1 MRIWP
6 VIAAASLITSLCVAA
21 APSAGA
27 IQDGTP
33 GQTEIDGQWAG
44 LEPDGI
50 ASRPFVK
57 RLVVTRSGVETVAI
71 DNTGSVPNPEVTG
84 GFGVAISPTNL
95 CAQGQTPA
103 PGQCYATPNR
113 VGITVGFTDSGALHT
128 DFSSAL
134 ASSKNINVD
143 QSTEFDLTIA
153 LNTLGQTLRW
163 TWLQGLPTYWKV
175 TNIGQADATMRVK
188 FKPRLS
194 PVVEVGNVRGGCTQI
209 PVMPT
214 CEFSSATEYHLQAGL
229 VLSLDET
236 LDAAFTGAL
245 FATEKAYI
253 GSLNTGYDNSGNPA
267 LTWGIAAPTT
277 TGEAENLP
285 RLWAVV
291 SDAALLN
298 YFGVPAEGDP
308 RTLFSVAV
316 DSGSADPE
324 TGGWQ
329 RWTAGARGTD
339 GWLISTDA
347 VPVATS
353 SAAARTRDVRAQSL
367 AAAAV
372 VYAKAVTV
380 NLKRKSAPPQVMARY
395 STQSKK
401 TTVSFNGTKA
411 LRDKCVQSGFSCRVV
426 VEKITSKTRVTTS
439 GLATVAAATTKATV
453 TANAV
458 TGVNKATRN
467 TRIVVILE
475 RKGRTGGWTYLASA
489 GATVTT

>member
-1 MRIWP
+1 MRVWP
-6 VIAAASLITSLCVAA
+6 IVAAASLLTSLCVAT
-21 APSAGA
+21 APSVGAA
-27 IQDGTP
+27 IQDGMQ

-44 LEPDGI
+44 LEPDGV

-57 RLVVTRSGVETVAI
+57 RLVVTRGGVETVAI

-84 GFGVAISPTNL
+84 GFGVAISPFNL
-95 CAQGQTPA
+95 CEEGETPA
-103 PGQCYATPNR
+103 PGVCYATPNR
-113 VGITVGFTDSGALHT
+113 VGITVGFTDNGALHT

-134 ASSKNINVD
+134 ASSNNINVD
-143 QSTEFDLTIA
+143 QTTEFDLTIA

-163 TWLQGLPTYWKV
+163 TWLQGLPTYWNV

-194 PVVEVGNVRGGCTQI
+194 PLVENGGCSQI

-214 CEFSSATEYHLQAGL
+214 CEFSSAAEYHLQANL

-277 TGEAENLP
+277 TGGAANLP

-298 YFGVPAEGDP
+298 YFGVPTEGDP
-308 RTLFSVAV
+308 RSLFSVAV

-367 AAAAV
+367 ALSPV

-380 NLKRKSAPPQVMARY
+380 NLKRKSAAPQVMARY
-395 STQSKK
+395 SAQTKK

-411 LRDKCVQSGFSCRVV
+411 LRDKCVQTGYSCRVV
-426 VEKITSKTRVTTS
+426 VEKIASKTRVTTTD
-439 GLATVAAATTKATV
+439 LVMVAAVTSRSAV

-458 TGVNKATRN
+458 TGVNKAPRN
-467 TRIVVILE
+467 TRLVIVLE
-475 RKGRTGGWTYLASA
+475 RKGRTGGWSYLASA
-489 GATVTT
+489 GATVTTA

>member
-6 VIAAASLITSLCVAA
+6 VIAAASLLTSLCVAT

-27 IQDGTP
+27 AIQDGMP
-33 GQTEIDGQWAG
+33 GQTEIDGQWSG
-44 LEPDGI
+44 LEPDGV
-50 ASRPFVK
+50 ASRPYVK
-57 RLVVTRSGVETVAI
+57 RLVVTRGGVATVAI

-84 GFGVAISPTNL
+84 GFGVAISPFNL
-95 CAQGQTPA
+95 CAEGQTPA
-103 PGQCYATPNR
+103 PGVCYATPNR

-128 DFSSAL
+128 DFSGAL
-134 ASSKNINVD
+134 ASSGNINVD
-143 QSTEFDLTIA
+143 QNTEFDLTIA

-163 TWLQGLPTYWKV
+163 TWLQGLPTYWNV

-194 PVVEVGNVRGGCTQI
+194 PITSNGGGCSQI

-214 CEFSSATEYHLQAGL
+214 CEYSSAAEYHLQATM
-229 VLSLDET
+229 VLSLDQT
-236 LDAAFTGAL
+236 LDEAFTGSL

-253 GSLNTGYDNSGNPA
+253 GALNTGYDNSGNPA

-277 TGEAENLP
+277 TGEAANLP

-353 SAAARTRDVRAQSL
+353 STASGTSELRAKSVVAASSS
-367 AAAAV
+367 
-372 VYAKAVTV
+372 YAKAVTV
-380 NLKRKSAPPQVMARY
+380 NLKRKSAAPQVMARY
-395 STQSKK
+395 SAQTKK
-401 TTVSFNGTKA
+401 TTLSFNGSKA

-426 VEKITSKTRVTTS
+426 VEKIASKTRVTTT
-439 GLATVAAATTKATV
+439 GLVTVAATTSKSAV
-453 TANAV
+453 TANTV
-458 TGVNKATRN
+458 TGVNKAPRN

-475 RKGRTGGWTYLASA
+475 RKGRTGGWTYLASV
-489 GATVTT
+489 GATVTTA